1 MADTQ
6 TTTPATR
13 SYDQTASPTEPSV
26 VDANGELIDHL
37 KSYARE
43 RPDVAA
49 LWCLGIGF
57 VLGWKLKPW

>member
-1 MADTQ
+1 MAE
-6 TTTPATR
+6 TTTAPQNRVDSSTDPNCQLSRDEAT
-13 SYDQTASPTEPSV
+13 
-26 VDANGELIDHL
+26 GELLTHL
-37 KSYARE
+37 KEYAQE